1 MIRIMHLDDM
11 LLEYPSFR
19 EWYRGSNVGDA
30 GGLQTGGELASTGSP
45 SHKTPEEQIETA
57 HLALQSALREELLQ
71 RILQNSL
78 RAGSAATSFRLR
90 RQQQKVTPRS

>member
-1 MIRIMHLDDM
+1 M

-30 GGLQTGGELASTGSP
+30 GALQTSEELASTGLHSN
-45 SHKTPEEQIETA
+45 KTPEEQIETA

-71 RILQNSL
+71 RILQNSSGFFEQVIVEP
-78 RAGSAATSFRLR
+78 A
-90 RQQQKVTPRS
+90 